1 MNGFYRG
8 PALEISFGIPAD
20 ARAALGFHQVDIV
33 DQPERVLI
41 MPRSFRHD
49 HIDRITRLDLEG
61 GLEFHLAMMYVPSS
75 FDTVATAVQ
84 GGVDA
89 VSLSSSVCDGTLD
102 REDA

>member
-8 PALEISFGIPAD
+8 LAFEISFGIPAD

-33 DQPERVLI
+33 DQPERVVR

-61 GLEFHLAMMYVPSS
+61 GLEWDLAIMYVPSS
-75 FDTVATAVQ
+75 LDAVATAVQ
-84 GGVDA
+84 GGVDT
-89 VSLSSSVCDGTLD
+89 VSLGSSVRDRTLD
-102 REDA
+102 GDNA